1 MRAKFL
7 MTKNVKKFVTL
18 VNNLI
23 NRAEGVPGMALV
35 YGEPG
40 LGKSKVALWWSANN
54 DGILIT
60 AKKTMSPNWLLKE
73 IVNEIGETP
82 LYKSS
87 DLFDQVVK
95 ALIKYPRVIIVDEVD
110 YLISD
115 KDTVEILR
123 DIHDRTHNPIVLIGM
138 NFADK
143 KLKRNNH
150 LYDRLSEIL
159 HFETFT
165 TNDIDMFLKELS
177 EVKFAPKAID
187 YIHQTGNRFRQIV
200 KLINKA
206 EEIAAT
212 NDLKEISLETVM
224 KITRKDLL

>member
-1 MRAKFL
+1 MQSEFL
-7 MTKNVKKFVTL
+7 MTKNVKKFITL

-23 NRAEGVPGMALV
+23 NRPKGVPGMALV

-40 LGKSKVALWWSANN
+40 LGKSEVALWWSANN
-54 DGILIT
+54 DGILIN
-60 AKKTMSPNWLLKE
+60 AKKTMSPHWLLQE
-73 IVNEIGETP
+73 IVREIGETP

-95 ALIKYPRVIIVDEVD
+95 ALIKHPRVIIVDEVD
-110 YLISD
+110 YLASD
-115 KDTVEILR
+115 KEAVEILR

-138 NFADK
+138 SFADK
-143 KLKRNNH
+143 KLKRYTH
-150 LYDRLSEIL
+150 LYDRFSEIL

-165 TNDIDMFLKELS
+165 ANDIDTFLNELS
-177 EVKFAPKAID
+177 EVKFTPEAIN

-212 NDLKEISLETVM
+212 NDLKEINKETVM
-224 KITRKDLL
+224 KITRKDLI

>member
-1 MRAKFL
+1 MQAKFL

-60 AKKTMSPNWLLKE
+60 AKKTMSPHWLLEE
-73 IVNEIGETP
+73 IVKEVGETP

-143 KLKRNNH
+143 KLKRNTH
-150 LYDRLSEIL
+150 LYDRFSEIL

-165 TNDIDMFLKELS
+165 ANDIDMFLKELS
-177 EVKFAPKAID
+177 EVKFTPKAID

-206 EEIAAT
+206 EEMAAT
-212 NDLKEISLETVM
+212 NDLKEITLETVM

>member
-1 MRAKFL
+1 MQAKFL

-60 AKKTMSPNWLLKE
+60 AKKTMSPHWLLEE
-73 IVNEIGETP
+73 IVKEVGETP

-143 KLKRNNH
+143 KLKRNTH
-150 LYDRLSEIL
+150 LYDRFSEIL

-165 TNDIDMFLKELS
+165 ANDIDMFLKELS
-177 EVKFAPKAID
+177 EVKFTPKAID

-206 EEIAAT
+206 EEMAAT
-212 NDLKEISLETVM
+212 NDLKEITLEMVM